1 MSIAYD
7 GDFEGLLWRA
17 FAPVDPPERLTLQF
31 EETLEALTAAAA
43 DDLEAWELTSL
54 HDPRTWIA
62 PAAALAIG
70 TTAAAGLALMQ
81 LRRSRGRRASG
92 DADPVR
98 FAADA
103 ARTIADEIA
112 RRTRG

>member
-1 MSIAYD
+1 
-7 GDFEGLLWRA
+7 
-17 FAPVDPPERLTLQF
+17 
-31 EETLEALTAAAA
+31 
-43 DDLEAWELTSL
+43 
-54 HDPRTWIA
+54 
-62 PAAALAIG
+62 
-70 TTAAAGLALMQ
+70 MQ